1 MLYGHLTHTHTL
13 VPHIHVRVSELV
25 QHWFRS
31 WFVTCSAPS
40 YYLDQCWLIVN
51 SSPGSKLQWNFNQSA
66 KHFINENASENIV
79 CEMAAILP
87 RGGDELI
94 DLSLPFQLVPLTVS
108 TKDSSQN
115 SGPRSRNQ
123 QKRTVRSNSTVPP
136 SASSKQKSAS
146 HRQNNQ
152 QTRPSQFRSHKPVL
166 PAATS
171 NQEPPSHQQSN
182 QQIRTPILRW
192 WLVICQMRFKIRFTN
207 MLLHSLSPLPH
218 NSY

>member
-1 MLYGHLTHTHTL
+1 MYASVNWFSIGSGHGLLLVRRQAITWTNVESLSIKLLGTNFSEILIKVQNISLTKMHLKTL
-13 VPHIHVRVSELV
+13 
-25 QHWFRS
+25 
-31 WFVTCSAPS
+31 
-40 YYLDQCWLIVN
+40 
-51 SSPGSKLQWNFNQSA
+51 SA
-66 KHFINENASENIV
+66 KWPPF
-79 CEMAAILP
+79 
-87 RGGDELI
+87 GGWVNTI
-94 DLSLPFQLVPLTVS
+94 LSLPFQLVPLTVS

-123 QKRTVRSNSTVPP
+123 QKCTVRSNSTVPP

-152 QTRPSQFRSHKPVL
+152 QTRPPQFRCHKPVL

-218 NSY
+218 NAY